1 MGSAYSGELPMQV
14 CGFEREEQFCGLS
27 SPKGV
32 QNLPVSASKF
42 AGLGNAA

>member
-1 MGSAYSGELPMQV
+1 MGSAYSGELHMQV
-14 CGFEREEQFCGLS
+14 RGFKREEQFCGLS

-42 AGLGNAA
+42 AGLGSAA